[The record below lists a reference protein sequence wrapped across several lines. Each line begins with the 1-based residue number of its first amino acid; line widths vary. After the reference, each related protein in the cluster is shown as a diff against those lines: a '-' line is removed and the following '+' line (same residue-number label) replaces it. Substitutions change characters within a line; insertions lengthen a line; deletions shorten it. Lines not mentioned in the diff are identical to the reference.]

1 MYGSAAEMPGAAT
14 LWRAYRMCAGY
25 DTIYI
30 TNPPKDDSTQQPRT
44 TGIAKR
50 ATTIFSIAPTPRTTK
65 YDTAITYLDSKTLV
79 ADGSWCERTCPCQN
93 PLFHSH

>member
-14 LWRAYRMCAGY
+14 LWRSYRMCAGY
-25 DTIYI
+25 DTLYM

-50 ATTIFSIAPTPRTTK
+50 ATTICFYRT
-65 YDTAITYLDSKTLV
+65 DTQDYKIGHGCNLPGLED
-79 ADGSWCERTCPCQN
+79 TCGGRVMV
-93 PLFHSH
+93 

>member
-1 MYGSAAEMPGAAT
+1 MPGAAT

-25 DTIYI
+25 NTIYI

-50 ATTIFSIAPTPRTTK
+50 ATTIFFYRT
-65 YDTAITYLDSKTLV
+65 DTQDYKI
-79 ADGSWCERTCPCQN
+79 
-93 PLFHSH
+93 